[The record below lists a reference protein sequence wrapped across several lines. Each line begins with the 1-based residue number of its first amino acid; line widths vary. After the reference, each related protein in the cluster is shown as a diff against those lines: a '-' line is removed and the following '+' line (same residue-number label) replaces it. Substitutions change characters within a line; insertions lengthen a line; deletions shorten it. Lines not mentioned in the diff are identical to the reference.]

1 MPRDDLSEL
10 LTRYRGRLVRYFERK
25 GRALRRHESAEDL
38 AQGVHLHAL
47 ANRRHF
53 RYQGERPFV
62 SWMLKVARQYLA
74 RRIEHWSAA
83 KRDAGP
89 MMRITFGTATR
100 DGSVTVPAADEP
112 GPSTHASRNEQIAI
126 AARAIDGL
134 PPRDREIVRMMTR
147 EASSSEIAA
156 RLDISPEAAKKARQR
171 AMERFRKIYTILE
184 RRDDR
189 PTAAV

>member
-1 MPRDDLSEL
+1 MPRDELSEL
-10 LTRYRGRLVRYFERK
+10 LTRHRARLVRYFERK
-25 GRALRRHESAEDL
+25 GASLRHHESAEDL

-53 RYQGERPFV
+53 RYEGDRQFV
-62 SWMLKVARQYLA
+62 GWMLKVARQYLG
-74 RRIEHWSAA
+74 RRVEHWSAA

-89 MMRITFGTATR
+89 MLRITFGAVTR
-100 DGSVTVPAADEP
+100 DGTVAIPATDEP
-112 GPSTHASRNEQIAI
+112 GPATHASRNEQLAL

-134 PPRDREIVRMMTR
+134 PPRDRLIVRMMTR
-147 EASSSEIAA
+147 EAPSAEIAA
-156 RLDISPEAAKKARQR
+156 ELGISAEAAKKARQR

-184 RRDDR
+184 RQG